1 MTKLKKSSKTK
12 LQEEAHN
19 VGSGQTIVQPDVND
33 NKAKTISDL
42 REQEHGERTTQL
54 DDEQRIRKAFVDKD
68 WNEIKIADSWQIF
81 KVMAEFVEG
90 FEKMSKIGPCV
101 SVFGSARTK
110 PDNPY
115 YQLAEEIAAKLVR
128 HGYGVIT
135 GGGPGIME
143 AGNKGARSEGG
154 KSVGLNIELPFE
166 QTHNIYID
174 PDKVINFDYFFVR
187 KVMFVKYAQG
197 FIGMPGGF
205 GTLDELFEAIT
216 LIQTRKIGRFPIVLV
231 GSAYWNGLF
240 QWIEDVML
248 HEEHNISP
256 EDMQLVQIVD
266 DAASAVKIIDDFYQK
281 YLLSPNF

>member
-1 MTKLKKSSKTK
+1 MTKLKKTSKTK
-12 LQEEAHN
+12 LADEN
-19 VGSGQTIVQPDVND
+19 LNMGSGKTIVQPNIND
-33 NKAKTISDL
+33 DKVTSISDI
-42 REQEHGERTTQL
+42 RESTHGERGVMV

-90 FEKMSKIGPCV
+90 FEKMGKIGPCV
-101 SVFGSARTK
+101 SIFGSARTK

-115 YQLAEEIAAKLVR
+115 YKMAEEIAAKLVR

-174 PDKVINFDYFFVR
+174 NDKVINFDYFFVR
-187 KVMFVKYAQG
+187 KVMFVKYSQG

-205 GTLDELFEAIT
+205 GTLDELFEAVT
-216 LIQTRKIGRFPIVLV
+216 LIQTKKIGRFPIVLV
-231 GSAYWNGLF
+231 GTKYWQGMF
-240 QWIEDVML
+240 DWIQQVML
-248 HEEHNISP
+248 DEESNISP
-256 EDMQLVQIVD
+256 EDMNLVQLVD
-266 DAASAVKIIDDFYQK
+266 DADSAVKIIDEFYSK